1 VFFLTYLRRELRHRM
16 RQAVVT
22 AVGLAV
28 GVGLVITVT
37 ALSSGVRSAQGKV
50 LGALFGVG
58 TDITVTTA
66 TAPAS
71 GSAGLG
77 QITPEPYVQHSDT
90 LSSPTQGVLSTS
102 MVAAIAR
109 LRDVSAAAGGLI
121 LTEVK
126 TTIPAD
132 NAPPPPSFQPP
143 VQVSVGGVDLG
154 HQGLGPFAVARL
166 VSGRTFAAGQAGQ
179 AGQAGAAGQANA
191 VVDSGYAAAHGL
203 KVGSAVTIAGAPF
216 TVSGIVRQA
225 AGSNAP
231 DVYIPMARAQ
241 ALAKLGGQVN
251 VVYVQAASA
260 ADVGAVTREISRL
273 LPSATVTNSASL
285 ASAVAGSLKTTAQ
298 LARSLGTWLAV
309 LAVLAAVAVASLLTL
324 AAVARRVREF
334 GTLKALGWRSG
345 RITAQV
351 MGETIAMGV
360 AGAAAGVA
368 LGLGGALAV
377 SAAAPKLTATVQTA
391 DAGQGGF
398 GGGLGSGGGIFSG
411 TVGGPVQTFA
421 NPNATHTVAVPFTAP
436 VTVGAIVLAVLL
448 AIAGALVAGSF
459 GGWRISQLRP
469 AEALA
474 RVA

>member
-1 VFFLTYLRRELRHRM
+1 MFFVTYLRRELRRRM

-22 AVGLAV
+22 AAGLAV
-28 GVGLVITVT
+28 GIGLVITVT
-37 ALSSGVRSAQGKV
+37 ALSSGARSAQGKV

-58 TDITVTTA
+58 TDITVSTA
-66 TAPAS
+66 TAPAP

-77 QITPEPYVQHSDT
+77 QVTPEPYAQHSDT
-90 LSSPTQGVLSTS
+90 LSSPTQGTMGASAV
-102 MVAAIAR
+102 VGIAR
-109 LRDVSAAAGGLI
+109 LRDVNAAVGGLV
-121 LTEVK
+121 LTELK

-132 NAPPPPSFQPP
+132 NAPPPSSFQPP
-143 VQVSVGGVDLG
+143 VQVSVTGVDPG
-154 HQGLGPFAVARL
+154 HGGLGPLATARL
-166 VSGRTFAAGQAGQ
+166 VSGRAFEAGQAD
-179 AGQAGAAGQANA
+179 ADVTVA
-191 VVDSGYAAAHGL
+191 DSAYAAAHGL
-203 KVGSAVTIAGAPF
+203 KVGSAVTIAGTRF
-216 TVSGIVRQA
+216 TVIGIVRQA
-225 AGSNAP
+225 PGSNEP
-231 DVYIPMARAQ
+231 QLYIPMARAQ
-241 ALAKLGGQVN
+241 ALSKLGGKVN
-251 VVYVQAASA
+251 IIYVQAASA
-260 ADVGAVTREISRL
+260 ADVGTVTGEISRL

-285 ASAVAGSLKTTAQ
+285 ASGVTGSLKTTAQ

-309 LAVLAAVAVASLLTL
+309 LALLAAVAIASLLTL

-351 MGETIAMGV
+351 MGESIAMGI

-368 LGLGGALAV
+368 LGLGGALAA
-377 SAAAPKLTATVQTA
+377 SAAAPKLTAIVQTT

-398 GGGLGSGGGIFSG
+398 GGSLGAGGGVFSG

-436 VTVGAIVLAVLL
+436 VTVGTIVLAVIL

-459 GGWRISQLRP
+459 GGWRIGRLRP

>member
-1 VFFLTYLRRELRHRM
+1 VFFLTYLRRELRRRM

-28 GVGLVITVT
+28 GIGLVITVT

-90 LSSPTQGVLSTS
+90 LSSPTQGSMGAST
-102 MVAAIAR
+102 VAAIAR
-109 LRDVSAAAGGLI
+109 LHDVNAAAGGLM
-121 LTEVK
+121 LTEIK

-132 NAPPPPSFQPP
+132 NVPPPSSLQPP
-143 VQVSVGGVDLG
+143 VQTSVAGVDLS

-166 VSGRTFAAGQAGQ
+166 VSGRNFAAGQMTASV
-179 AGQAGAAGQANA
+179 A
-191 VVDSGYAAAHGL
+191 VADSGYAASHGL
-203 KVGSAVTIAGAPF
+203 KTGSALTIAGTRF
-216 TVSGIVRQA
+216 TVIGIVRQA

-231 DVYIPMARAQ
+231 DVYLPMARAQ

-260 ADVGAVTREISRL
+260 ADVATVSGEISRL

-285 ASAVAGSLKTTAQ
+285 AGAVAGSLKTTAQ

-309 LAVLAAVAVASLLTL
+309 LALLAAVAVASLLTL

-334 GTLKALGWRSG
+334 GTLKALGWRSR

-351 MGETIAMGV
+351 MGETIAMGI

-368 LGLGGALAV
+368 LGLAGALAA
-377 SAAAPKLTATVQTA
+377 SAAAPKLTAIVQTTNV
-391 DAGQGGF
+391 GQGGF

-436 VTVGAIVLAVLL
+436 VTTGAIVLAVLL
-448 AIAGALVAGSF
+448 AIAGALVAGAF
-459 GGWRISQLRP
+459 GGWRISRLRP

-474 RVA
+474 RVE